1 MKRIPAIVVCIA
13 VLLGLMGW
21 VDTIATASAE
31 TISVDPGA
39 EIAKVDPGAEI
50 AKAVEGVVK
59 AMDDIDPPDDDTAA
73 MALMIPILGILGVF
87 FAPMVVVIVIVWLA
101 YRHRQSKEQRNH
113 ETIRQMIE
121 KGIEIPPN
129 ISFGEAPET
138 SSPLNRG
145 LKFMGI
151 GVGLSIFFL
160 VMGLTN
166 LAGIG
171 AIPLFIGLAYVL
183 IWHLEKNKTE
193 TGKPG

>member
-1 MKRIPAIVVCIA
+1 MKRIPQIAICIA
-13 VLLGLMGW
+13 VLLAMLGW
-21 VDTIATASAE
+21 VDMMSTAFAE
-31 TISVDPGA
+31 TAPVEVSVDPS
-39 EIAKVDPGAEI
+39 EEI
-50 AKAVEGVVK
+50 AKAVEEVVK
-59 AMDDIDPPDDDTAA
+59 SMDHIDEPDGAAA

-87 FAPMVVVIVIVWLA
+87 FAPMVVVIVIVWLS

-121 KGIEIPPN
+121 KGMEIPPN

-138 SSPLNRG
+138 GSPLSRG

-151 GVGLSIFFL
+151 GAGLSVFFL
-160 VMGLTN
+160 VMGMGN

-193 TGKPG
+193 TGKQG